1 VNSTTFEMT
10 VSIEDERFV
19 GAVGAI
25 VLQAAAYAGCPSD
38 EAARFAQTV
47 QDAITESLDQ
57 PREQSLIPVV
67 VRRRSG
73 PVEVLMNGRILSLD
87 VGRG

>member
-1 VNSTTFEMT
+1 MNATTFEMT

-19 GAVGAI
+19 GAVSAV
-25 VLQAAAYAGCPSD
+25 VLQAAAYAGCSSE
-38 EAARFAQTV
+38 EAARFAQVV
-47 QDAITESLDQ
+47 QDAIAESLDE
-57 PREQSLIPVV
+57 PREQSLMPVI

-87 VGRG
+87 VGRS